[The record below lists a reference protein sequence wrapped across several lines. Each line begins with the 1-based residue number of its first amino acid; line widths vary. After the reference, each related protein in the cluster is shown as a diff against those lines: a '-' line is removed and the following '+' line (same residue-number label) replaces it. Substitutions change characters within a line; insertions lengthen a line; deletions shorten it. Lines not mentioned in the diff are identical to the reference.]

1 MLLEP
6 RGTLPGGQWG
16 LTLIELMIVVVIVG
30 VLSAIAYPN
39 YRQHVLRSNR
49 SEAHAAL
56 ADAASR
62 QERFASNNNVYTD
75 DMTDLQYTADPW
87 VTQRGIFSVDVAA
100 ATAGCPINTCFALV
114 ATAVAP
120 QTDDAQCRTL
130 TLTSNGTRSSTNSAG
145 AANPAPPNDP
155 CWP

>member
-1 MLLEP
+1 MTCTP
-6 RGTLPGGQWG
+6 RRAVPGGQSG
-16 LTLIELMIVVVIVG
+16 ITLIELMIVVLIVG

-39 YRQHVLRSNR
+39 YRNHVLRSNR

-62 QERFASNNNVYTD
+62 QERFASNNNTYTQ
-75 DMTDLQYTADPW
+75 DMTALQYTADPM
-87 VTQRGIFSVDVAA
+87 VTQRALYSVDVAA
-100 ATAGCPINTCFALV
+100 PTAGCPIATCFALV

-120 QTDDAQCRTL
+120 QTDDGACATFTQ
-130 TLTSNGTRSSTNSAG
+130 TSNGTRSSTRAGG
-145 AANPAPPNDP
+145 AANDPPPNDP